1 MNSGVLD
8 WNPGIVAQNRNLVV
22 LNSSIFV
29 ETAKASNILLKC
41 KVMVY
46 GLCVK
51 WNILSE
57 KKQKLDQFRPLPKEL
72 VSNLENWF
80 KVELTYTSNAL
91 EGNTLT
97 RQETA
102 VVVEKGLTIGGK
114 SLVEHLEATNH
125 AAALGKVVQIA
136 QLETARISEHT
147 ILDLH
152 STILHGI
159 DDANAGRY
167 RSIAV
172 RISGSKVVLPNPAK
186 VPTLMAEFVQEIG
199 NRLDWHPVALA
210 AEAHYQLVT
219 IHPFIDG
226 NGRTARLL
234 MNLILLQNGYPPA
247 LIRKRD
253 RVPYLNSLEKAQLG
267 GSQDDYHA
275 IIAKG
280 VSRSFDIY
288 FQALDSGSEPLQK
301 PTPLLR
307 IGQLAKLTGET
318 HATLRHWMK
327 EGLIHFSETTGSGYQ
342 LFTPE
347 MVGRAKFIRRLQS
360 ERQTLAEIRSH
371 IEKGIREKGEEEE
384 IGLEY

>member
-1 MNSGVLD
+1 
-8 WNPGIVAQNRNLVV
+8 
-22 LNSSIFV
+22 
-29 ETAKASNILLKC
+29 
-41 KVMVY
+41 MVY
-46 GLCVK
+46 GLFVK
-51 WNILSE
+51 CDTLTE
-57 KKQKLDQFRPLPKEL
+57 KKRQLDQFRPLPKEL
-72 VSNLENWF
+72 VANLDNWF
-80 KVELTYTSNAL
+80 RVELTYTSNAL

-125 AAALGKVVQIA
+125 AAALNKVVQIA
-136 QLETARISEHT
+136 QSATADITEHT

-172 RISGSKVVLPNPAK
+172 RISGSIVVLPNPLK
-186 VPTLMAEFVQEIG
+186 VPTLMADFVKEMG
-199 NRLDWHPVALA
+199 TRSDLHPVELA

-234 MNLILLQNGYPPA
+234 MNLLLLQKGYPPA

-253 RVPYLNSLEKAQLG
+253 RVPYLKALEKAQLG
-267 GSQDDYHA
+267 GSKEDYYE
-275 IIAKG
+275 IISKA

-288 FQALDSGSEPLQK
+288 FNALDPELEPLQK

-307 IGQLAKLTGET
+307 IGQLAKLTGEP

-327 EGLIHFSETTGSGYQ
+327 EGLLEFSETTGAGYQ
-342 LFTPE
+342 LFDPE
-347 MVGRAKFIRRLQS
+347 MVDRAKLIRHLQS
-360 ERQTLAEIRSH
+360 ERQTLAEIRKH
-371 IEKGIREKGEEEE
+371 IAEQKEDGPG
-384 IGLEY
+384 

>member
-1 MNSGVLD
+1 
-8 WNPGIVAQNRNLVV
+8 
-22 LNSSIFV
+22 
-29 ETAKASNILLKC
+29 
-41 KVMVY
+41 MVY
-46 GLCVK
+46 GLFVK
-51 WNILSE
+51 WDSLTE
-57 KKQKLDQFRPLPKEL
+57 KKRQLDQFRPLPKEL
-72 VSNLENWF
+72 VANLENWF
-80 KVELTYTSNAL
+80 RVELTYTSNAL

-125 AAALGKVVQIA
+125 AAALNKVVQIA
-136 QLETARISEHT
+136 QSATADITEHT

-172 RISGSKVVLPNPAK
+172 RISGSMVVLPNPLK
-186 VPTLMAEFVQEIG
+186 VPTLMADFEKEMG
-199 NRLDWHPVALA
+199 RSDLHPVELA
-210 AEAHYQLVT
+210 AEAHYQLLT
-219 IHPFIDG
+219 IHPFIDR

-234 MNLILLQNGYPPA
+234 MTLLLLQKGYPPA

-253 RVPYLNSLEKAQLG
+253 RVPYLKALEKAQLG
-267 GSQDDYHA
+267 GSKEDYYG
-275 IIAKG
+275 IISKA

-288 FQALDSGSEPLQK
+288 FHALDPELEPLQK

-307 IGQLAKLTGET
+307 IGQLAKLTGEP

-327 EGLIHFSETTGSGYQ
+327 EGLLEFSETTSAGYQ
-342 LFTPE
+342 LFDPE
-347 MVGRAKFIRRLQS
+347 MVDRAKLIRHLQS
-360 ERQTLAEIRSH
+360 ERQTLAEIRKH
-371 IEKGIREKGEEEE
+371 IAEQKEDGPG
-384 IGLEY
+384 